1 MAHGHVAPGGIVAG
15 IVVPG
20 NNVHLLRPFEIIQPL
35 VCAHQVRRHRGRFV
49 VLPDGVPLQPEIIQD
64 AVRHEAAVID
74 GYPRKRSLFTSKFSA
89 SLPRDPFAEGIWQ
102 HDLIPIVNVVAPE
115 GQVPCLVQ
123 GFDRPIFFPQ
133 PDPERLFTVLAIA
146 FPAVLII
153 NVPAYHIFIA
163 SVALCQLC
171 RQLLDKMPVHRAVGA
186 GIVALSE
193 LVAAAL
199 IIHPR
204 HLRITL
210 RHPGRKGSRGGCQHD
225 LLPRPCQ
232 RVHDRVQLVKIVNL
246 LRRLEPGPG
255 KYVDGGAVNPRLVKQ
270 LHVLLP
276 DLPRPLFRV
285 VVSAV

>member
-1 MAHGHVAPGGIVAG
+1 MLHGDLCRSGVRFRI
-15 IVVPG
+15 IIPG
-20 NNVHLLRPFEIIQPL
+20 NHVHVPSPLLIVEHRIK
-35 VCAHQVRRHRGRFV
+35 AHQVRRHRGRFV

-64 AVRHEAAVID
+64 AVRHEAAVVNRD
-74 GYPRKRSLFTSKFSA
+74 PRKCSLFTSKFSA
-89 SLPRDPFAEGIWQ
+89 FLPRDPFAEGIWQ

-133 PDPERLFTVLAIA
+133 PDPKRLFTVLAIA

-153 NVPAYHIFIA
+153 DMPAYHIFIA
-163 SVALCQLC
+163 SVALCQSC
-171 RQLLDKMPVHRAVGA
+171 RQFLDKMPVHRAVGA

-204 HLRITL
+204 HLRIAL
-210 RHPGRKGSRGGCQHD
+210 HHPRRKGSRGGCQHD
-225 LLPRPCQ
+225 LLPRLCQ